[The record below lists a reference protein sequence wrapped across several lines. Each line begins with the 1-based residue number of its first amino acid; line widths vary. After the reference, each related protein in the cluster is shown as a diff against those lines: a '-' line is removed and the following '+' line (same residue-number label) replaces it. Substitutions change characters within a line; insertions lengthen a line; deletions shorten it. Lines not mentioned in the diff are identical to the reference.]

1 MADEAWAG
9 AVNRFEFRVG
19 DFTGSMASNLHSGFL
34 RVADDPTRGV
44 GANVPSDKINALQ
57 PRILPSLEAAA
68 EGLDLG
74 EHSRCPA
81 RGDYRESDWRL
92 YLLIPLDFT
101 SQFEFVQRL
110 QSLPANIFPASL
122 SPLSV
127 HRSQFEATLANSP
140 PPG

>member
-1 MADEAWAG
+1 MNIIYG
-9 AVNRFEFRVG
+9 
-19 DFTGSMASNLHSGFL
+19 

-44 GANVPSDKINALQ
+44 GAKVPSDKINALQ
-57 PRILPSLEAAA
+57 PRILHLWRLLPR
-68 EGLDLG
+68 LDLG

-81 RGDYRESDWRL
+81 RGDYRESDWQL